1 MFILDEGTRIVV
13 PRTELTYPGHNMK
26 LHTNAA
32 NPEKT
37 PVDHVMADLEDACP
51 YEFKGDKSRATMV
64 EALNTLDFGKKVIT
78 VRPNN
83 LRSEFFRGD
92 MEAVL
97 SGAVDKFHGI
107 IIPKCNGPEDVKLV
121 SDTLDEL
128 EAKNGWKIKLA
139 IEALI
144 ERPRA
149 LEYAF
154 DMAKASQRMAGLIF
168 GIADYTAELGVD
180 PRACLD
186 GQNEVFYYEKK
197 AVITAAKAAGLH
209 AIDNVYL
216 GLWRKDDA
224 PEQIKKVEEGLRR
237 KVEGSALIG
246 MDGTWVIHPQQAVI
260 SNNAFTPNE
269 QQIKEAKQQLEFY
282 HEMGGGS
289 MFNPETGEMIDEA
302 TAKIALMRVS
312 KAHLAGLVDKEYL
325 DSMAEKS
332 KSITGYDILSSS
344 D

>member
-128 EAKNGWKIKLA
+128 EAKNGWKTKLA
-139 IEALI
+139 IEALK

-216 GLWRKDDA
+216 GLWRKDDT
-224 PEQIKKVEEGLRR
+224 PEQIKKVEEGLRK
-237 KVEGSALIG
+237 KVEGYALIG

-332 KSITGYDILSSS
+332 KSCLLYTSPSPRD
-344 D
+344 

>member
-1 MFILDEGTRIVV
+1 MFVLDGGTRVVV

-32 NPEKT
+32 SAEKT
-37 PVDHVMADLEDACP
+37 PLDHVMAELEDACP
-51 YEFKGDKSRATMV
+51 FEFKGDKSRATME
-64 EALNTLDFGKKVIT
+64 EALNTLYFGKKVIT

-83 LRSEFFRGD
+83 IRSEFFRGD
-92 MEAVL
+92 MEAIL

-128 EAKNGWKIKLA
+128 EKKNGWKTKLA

-144 ERPRA
+144 ERPGA
-149 LEYAF
+149 LESAL
-154 DMAKASQRMAGLIF
+154 DMAKASPRMAGLIF

-180 PRACLD
+180 PSACLD
-186 GQNEVFYYEKK
+186 IQNEVFYYEKK

-216 GLWRKDDA
+216 GLWRKDDT
-224 PEQIKKVEEGLRR
+224 PERIKEVEDGLRKKVQ
-237 KVEGSALIG
+237 GSALIG

-260 SNNAFTPNE
+260 SNEAFTPNE
-269 QQIKEAKQQLEFY
+269 EQVKAAKHQLDFY

-289 MFNPETGEMIDEA
+289 MFDPETGEMIDEA

-312 KAHLAGLVDKEYL
+312 KAYLAGLVDKDYL

-332 KSITGYDILSSS
+332 KSITGYDILGNN
-344 D
+344 